1 MGMDT
6 DRVLVLLAGYPATGK
21 STFCKRLLERHP
33 GIPVV
38 APDDIKE
45 QVWDEFGYDDAE
57 EKAALELRVW
67 KIYYARIEELMRMG
81 VTIVSDYPF
90 SEKQRPTLVRLVG
103 RYGYR
108 CVTVRFVGDLDA
120 IYRRSLARDLSQER
134 HLGHL
139 MNHYHKGDRIDDR
152 MQADA
157 LVTPQILRK
166 RCIGKGYGTFRI
178 GDLVEVDAT
187 DIYSVDHDAIVDRI
201 EELAAKGH
209 VDE

>member
-1 MGMDT
+1 MDK
-6 DRVLVLLAGYPATGK
+6 VLILLAGYPATGK

-67 KIYYARIEELMRMG
+67 EIYYARIEGLMQTG
-81 VTIVSDYPF
+81 VTVVSDYPF
-90 SEKQRPTLVRLVG
+90 SEKQRPTLAGLVD

-120 IYRRSLARDLSQER
+120 IYRRSLARDLSQSR

-139 MNHYHKGDRIDDR
+139 MNHYHKGSSQCLIN
-152 MQADA
+152 
-157 LVTPQILRK
+157 LVRK
-166 RCIGKGYGTFRI
+166 
-178 GDLVEVDAT
+178 
-187 DIYSVDHDAIVDRI
+187 
-201 EELAAKGH
+201 
-209 VDE
+209 

>member
-1 MGMDT
+1 MDK
-6 DRVLVLLAGYPATGK
+6 VLILLAGYPATGK

-67 KIYYARIEELMRMG
+67 EIYYARIEGLMQTG
-81 VTIVSDYPF
+81 VTVVSDYPF
-90 SEKQRPTLVRLVG
+90 SEKQRPTLAGLVD

-120 IYRRSLARDLSQER
+120 IYRRSLARDLSQSR

-139 MNHYHKGDRIDDR
+139 MNHYHKGDHLDDR

-157 LVTPQILRK
+157 LVTTQILRE
-166 RCIGKGYGTFRI
+166 RCIGKGYGTFCM
-178 GDLVEVDAT
+178 GDLIEVDAT
-187 DIYSVDHDAIVDRI
+187 DIVSVDHYAIVDRI
-201 EELAAKGH
+201 EELAANGH
-209 VDE
+209 TEK